1 MDLNFTTVT
10 ELPGHKASQEQFKRL
25 HQRYHFAVQLSE
37 DKEIL
42 EVACGAGIGLGYLAS
57 AAKRVVGGDIDENI
71 LKFALEHYKGRDK
84 IEIKIL
90 DAENLP
96 FEDKSFDVVILY
108 EAIYYL
114 EHPEKFLDEARRILR
129 ENGVLIICTANKDWA
144 GFNPSPYSFKYFSA
158 LELNSL
164 LSQKFSKV
172 DILGGFPASERG
184 SKNRIVSLVRKVAVA
199 LHLIPKT
206 MKGKE
211 KIKRIFFGE
220 LKTLPSEIKEG
231 DAEYLLPVKIS
242 SFPSDIQYKVIF
254 AVASV

>member
-129 ENGVLIICTANKDWA
+129 E
-144 GFNPSPYSFKYFSA
+144 KYFSA

-231 DAEYLLPVKIS
+231 DAEYLLPVKIL